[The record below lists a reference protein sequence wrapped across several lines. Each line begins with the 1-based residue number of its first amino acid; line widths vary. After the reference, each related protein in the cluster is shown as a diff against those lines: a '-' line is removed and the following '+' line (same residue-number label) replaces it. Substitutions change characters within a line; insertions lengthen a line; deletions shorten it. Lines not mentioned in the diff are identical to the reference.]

1 MSAPEPNFDQLLSD
15 HLDGQ
20 LDEAD
25 AQMLRERM
33 RDDPALQSQFDAM
46 LADRQDLRAM
56 FAAGRSAGPQLGSQF
71 AARVLTESRRRRLQ
85 MREVHPASPSGAKVE
100 APVLAC
106 EKPDDAP
113 ERNPWAMVMGSLT
126 IAAAVLLIASLA
138 VRKGRVGGDGSAIAQ
153 HQDAMEPTPS
163 LPTDV
168 DPHERAPSRDIDV
181 PSAVKETPSKE
192 TPSGSDDPSMSPM
205 IAAADHEAIERDAP
219 SSESE
224 RFDAATRPS
233 PDAVATMPTPSARL
247 DRSASVSMGDGGAT
261 PGNPLFRGAMMVY
274 EIRLS
279 PQGRRANVLSDA
291 MRQVD
296 LQDAHRLSI
305 NRDVIAAAEQAD
317 TFDEEA
323 PFQLIFLQASAKKV
337 DRLFLNLRQKPRS
350 VEAVGLS
357 LVTDAPLLQM
367 AGNLAR
373 VDATKVQHDEPLSFE
388 MEDNDNA
395 ELAAFRELLGE
406 QSFLP
411 LQPIPSNEDHRQPE
425 SFSSTGDDVV
435 TRVLILVR

>member
-25 AQMLRERM
+25 AQMLRQRM
-33 RDDPALQSQFDAM
+33 REDPALQSQFDAM

-71 AARVLTESRRRRLQ
+71 AARVLTESRRRRPP
-85 MREVHPASPSGAKVE
+85 MGEVHPESPSGAKVE
-100 APVLAC
+100 APTLAC

-113 ERNPWAMVMGSLT
+113 KRNPWAMVIGSLT

-138 VRKGRVGGDGSAIAQ
+138 VRKGQVGGDGSTIAQ
-153 HQDAMEPTPS
+153 HQDATEPSPS
-163 LPTDV
+163 LPTDI
-168 DPHERAPSRDIDV
+168 DPHEREPSRDIDV
-181 PSAVKETPSKE
+181 ASAVNE
-192 TPSGSDDPSMSPM
+192 TPSGSDDHSMAPM
-205 IAAADHEAIERDAP
+205 IAAVDHEATERDAP
-219 SSESE
+219 SSE
-224 RFDAATRPS
+224 RVATEARPS

-261 PGNPLFRGAMMVY
+261 PGNTLFRGAMMVY

-296 LQDAHRLSI
+296 LQDARRLSI

-337 DRLFLNLRQKPRS
+337 DRLFLNLRQKPRF

-357 LVTDAPLLQM
+357 LVTNAPLLQM

-373 VDATKVQHDEPLSFE
+373 VDATKIQHDEPLSFE

-406 QSFLP
+406 QTFLP
-411 LQPIPSNEDHRQPE
+411 LQPILSNEDRRQPE
-425 SFSSTGDDVV
+425 SLSSTGDDVV